1 MRSRGSRTTIVIEQ
15 GLKVILHLC
24 TEYTLPTNLTMYSIY
39 EADIRNLA
47 MSDSLSDESTWSI
60 ARPAAYFSRESFGA
74 NVYISPPHTS
84 PAHRLFHAAIIRQ
97 LAHFRSLLAIT
108 CLVVCTLLYIFRQ
121 PLQQIYLNPLEAQPT
136 GKALPYTPIIPDSTA
151 MQSVKIVEAV
161 TKQTGTVIFLH
172 VRSFIA
178 FKNFTDRHSGR
189 SGSRRRRNVVC
200 ALRKGLAATT
210 PASSI
215 CLPNRSDI
223 ADHPELGISHA
234 RVRPPQNTMNLTC

>member
-1 MRSRGSRTTIVIEQ
+1 MKQISEIWRCLTACLTNQLGRSHVLLHTSRGNR
-15 GLKVILHLC
+15 L
-24 TEYTLPTNLTMYSIY
+24 
-39 EADIRNLA
+39 
-47 MSDSLSDESTWSI
+47 
-60 ARPAAYFSRESFGA
+60 GA

-136 GKALPYTPIIPDSTA
+136 GKALPYTPIIPDPSA

-172 VRSFIA
+172 VRSSIA
-178 FKNFTDRHSGR
+178 SKNFTDRHSGR
-189 SGSRRRRNVVC
+189 SGPRRRRNVIC
-200 ALRKGLAATT
+200 ALRKGLAATA
-210 PASSI
+210 PAPPI
-215 CLPNRSDI
+215 RLPDRSDV
-223 ADHPELGISHA
+223 ANHPELGVPHA
-234 RVRPPQNTMNLTC
+234 CVRSPQNTMHLTC